1 MYDFDNQEHRIIV
14 SPEALVYRFCDQDFM
29 RYRPFPA
36 FPPLPSKQPT
46 GGEWMTHD
54 QETIAA
60 VFGWTSVAAILFVLV
75 VLLNRVVVPFL
86 LGLFQSNYKVSA
98 AWWSTH
104 CRDLQS

>member
-1 MYDFDNQEHRIIV
+1 
-14 SPEALVYRFCDQDFM
+14 
-29 RYRPFPA
+29 
-36 FPPLPSKQPT
+36 
-46 GGEWMTHD
+46 MTHD